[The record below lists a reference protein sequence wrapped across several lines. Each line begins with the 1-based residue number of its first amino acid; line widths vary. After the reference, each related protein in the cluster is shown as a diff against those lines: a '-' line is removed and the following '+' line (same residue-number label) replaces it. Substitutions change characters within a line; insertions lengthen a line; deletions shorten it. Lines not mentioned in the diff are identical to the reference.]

1 MFDKKQFLIDFF
13 DYTKNY
19 NLDGYSELK
28 SQMQKDMHNK
38 NIKTCASCR
47 RGIVIGKYTRLLLEK
62 YSNYLSE

>member
-28 SQMQKDMHNK
+28 SQMQKD
-38 NIKTCASCR
+38 
-47 RGIVIGKYTRLLLEK
+47 TRILLEK